1 MLDTV
6 DDLIL
11 LIAENNIAVFSHELD
26 DQKFTALIT
35 HFIQMLNLKTE
46 NTLHGR
52 LSHCNDTAAA
62 DVLTEKHTEI
72 WGSQRT
78 RLIGCLLY
86 TSQPAC
92 KKQADDRNRYV

>member
-52 LSHCNDTAAA
+52 LSPVSYTHLDVYKRQGVYCLRFLYIHLSGKTSADAA
-62 DVLTEKHTEI
+62 V
-72 WGSQRT
+72 
-78 RLIGCLLY
+78 
-86 TSQPAC
+86 
-92 KKQADDRNRYV
+92 QADKSRDHGG

>member
-72 WGSQRT
+72 RGSQRT
-78 RLIGCLLY
+78 RLIGLGQIDQWK
-86 TSQPAC
+86 TGTG
-92 KKQADDRNRYV
+92 R

>member
-52 LSHCNDTAAA
+52 LSHCNDTATA
-62 DVLTEKHTEI
+62 DVLAEKHTEI
-72 WGSQRT
+72 RGSQRT
-78 RLIGCLLY
+78 WLIGLGQIDQWK
-86 TSQPAC
+86 TGTG
-92 KKQADDRNRYV
+92 R

>member
-1 MLDTV
+1 MQDFSATRLTKSSSCQSERICFVLSIRNKIRTARKNFPTELTWAENMLDTV

-46 NTLHGR
+46 EYAPWKAESL
-52 LSHCNDTAAA
+52 
-62 DVLTEKHTEI
+62 
-72 WGSQRT
+72 Q
-78 RLIGCLLY
+78 
-86 TSQPAC
+86 
-92 KKQADDRNRYV
+92 